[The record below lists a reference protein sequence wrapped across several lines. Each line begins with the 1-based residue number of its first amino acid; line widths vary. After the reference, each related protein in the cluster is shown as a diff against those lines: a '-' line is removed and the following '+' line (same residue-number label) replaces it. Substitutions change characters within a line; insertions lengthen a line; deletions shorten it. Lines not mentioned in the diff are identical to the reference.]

1 MSAGFRRSPLPNER
15 AKPESFPDI
24 DDAVQREFLA
34 LREYLAHI
42 EQPATNG
49 NGKPNGATIVVPN
62 GNGNGQKRAWWIVL
76 QGIDRLT
83 TIAAVRQRLSKM
95 PGCDAAQVVSLSSAE
110 IRMSV
115 TTSGHVDQKQLEFV
129 VAACRDV
136 PKAQVIARNMRPVH

>member
-1 MSAGFRRSPLPNER
+1 MSNEWS
-15 AKPESFPDI
+15 KPDSFPDI

-42 EQPATNG
+42 EQAPANG
-49 NGKPNGATIVVPN
+49 NGTPNGATIVVPN

-83 TIAAVRQRLSKM
+83 TIAAVRDRLNRL
-95 PGCDAAQVVSLSSAE
+95 PGCDAAQVVSLSSSE
-110 IRMSV
+110 VRMSV
-115 TTSGHVDQKQLEFV
+115 TTSGLVDQKQLEFV